1 MAITHLRAPRVVGNG
16 TLALAGLG
24 AVILLVRTGAPPA
37 AHGAMPSTVPAVGSP
52 QAPQDVVVYAS
63 DLSKRALSEFDFWN
77 DPASPGGKLV
87 GTPNDGSDLDAPPED
102 DPHVTFTV
110 RVEAG
115 VPYRCWIHMKV
126 GPPKGIAL
134 ANKVYVQFSGAVDAA
149 NMDVLKPRSRSYL
162 TANGPTRQGW
172 HWVGCEAASGSAD
185 RLVRF
190 RSSGEVTVRVQAGME
205 GVGFDQFVLSPSR
218 FLESAP
224 TEPVVPK
231 P

>member
-1 MAITHLRAPRVVGNG
+1 MMTHPRAPRLVGSG
-16 TLALAGLG
+16 ALALAGLG
-24 AVILLVRTGAPPA
+24 AVILLARTAAPPSV
-37 AHGAMPSTVPAVGSP
+37 HGATRLNASALAPS
-52 QAPQDVVVYAS
+52 QAPQDVVVHVS

-77 DPASPGGKLV
+77 DAASPGGKLV
-87 GTPNDGSDLDAPPED
+87 GTPNDGGDLDAPPEN

-110 RVEAG
+110 RVQAG
-115 VPYRCWIHMKV
+115 VPYRCWVHMKV
-126 GPPKGIAL
+126 GPPKGVAL
-134 ANKVYVQFSGAVDAA
+134 ANKVYVQFSDAVDAA
-149 NMDVLKPRSRSYL
+149 NKEFLKPRSSSFL

-172 HWVGCEAASGSAD
+172 HWVGCDASAGAAD

-190 RSSGEVTVRVQAGME
+190 RTSGDVTVRIQAGME